1 MPTMLLRPCYYM
13 VGRDVPGAPRTRGR
27 QRRRHRGR
35 GPPGTSAP
43 TRGTREHKVPRQPC
57 YYGRARRPR
66 RAAHTRTPAETP
78 SGTRAAGDV
87 GPYQGTREHKVP
99 HDDDHVIMVG
109 RDVPGAPRTRGRQRR
124 RRRDAGRRR
133 RRPLPWIHGKVPHDA
148 DHVIM
153 VGRDV
158 PGATRTRGRQRRR
171 RRDAGRR
178 GRRPLPG
185 IHGNTRCRMMM
196 LCVIIGICS
205 FSLESNRVPQNRIC
219 PRPHP
224 IGSSA
229 FSHHFILNAKLHG
242 ILALPPSS
250 RL

>member
-1 MPTMLLRPCYYM
+1 MPTMLF
-13 VGRDVPGAPRTRGR
+13 
-27 QRRRHRGR
+27 
-35 GPPGTSAP
+35 
-43 TRGTREHKVPRQPC
+43 
-57 YYGRARRPR
+57 YGRARRPR
-66 RAAHTRTPAETP
+66 RAAHTGTTAETP
-78 SGTRAAGDV
+78 SGTRATGDV

-99 HDDDHVIMVG
+99 HDTDHVIMVG
-109 RDVPGAPRTRGRQRR
+109 RDVHGAPRTRGRQRR
-124 RRRDAGRRR
+124 RQRERGPPGTSAPTRNTRE
-133 RRPLPWIHGKVPHDA
+133 HKVPYDA

-158 PGATRTRGRQRRR
+158 HGAPRTQGRQRRHQRRR

-229 FSHHFILNAKLHG
+229 FAHHFI
-242 ILALPPSS
+242 
-250 RL
+250 

>member
-1 MPTMLLRPCYYM
+1 MVTIKDANSRAREHKVPAPPTRYPGRARRPRRAAHTGMPAETPAGTRAAGDVGPYQYTREHKVPHDANHVIRDTREHKVPHDADHFIM
-13 VGRDVPGAPRTRGR
+13 VGRAVPGAPRTRGR

-43 TRGTREHKVPRQPC
+43 TRVHGNTR
-57 YYGRARRPR
+57 
-66 RAAHTRTPAETP
+66 
-78 SGTRAAGDV
+78 
-87 GPYQGTREHKVP
+87 
-99 HDDDHVIMVG
+99 
-109 RDVPGAPRTRGRQRR
+109 
-124 RRRDAGRRR
+124 
-133 RRPLPWIHGKVPHDA
+133 VPHDA

-185 IHGNTRCRMMM
+185 IHGNTMCRMMM

-205 FSLESNRVPQNRIC
+205 FSLE
-219 PRPHP
+219 
-224 IGSSA
+224 
-229 FSHHFILNAKLHG
+229 
-242 ILALPPSS
+242 
-250 RL
+250 

>member
-1 MPTMLLRPCYYM
+1 MRGNTRCPPRRHVIL
-13 VGRDVPGAPRTRGR
+13 VGRDVPGAPRTRGC
-27 QRRRHRGR
+27 QRRRQRGR

-43 TRGTREHKVPRQPC
+43 TRDTREHNVPRQPC

-66 RAAHTRTPAETP
+66 RAAHTRTPA
-78 SGTRAAGDV
+78 GTRAAGDV

-99 HDDDHVIMVG
+99 HDANHVIMVG
-109 RDVPGAPRTRGRQRR
+109 RDVPGAPRTRRRQR
-124 RRRDAGRRR
+124 GRG
-133 RRPLPWIHGKVPHDA
+133 P
-148 DHVIM
+148 
-153 VGRDV
+153 
-158 PGATRTRGRQRRR
+158 PGTSAPTR
-171 RRDAGRR
+171 
-178 GRRPLPG
+178 

-229 FSHHFILNAKLHG
+229 FAHHFILNAKLHG

>member
-1 MPTMLLRPCYYM
+1 M
-13 VGRDVPGAPRTRGR
+13 VGHDVHGATRTRGR
-27 QRRRHRGR
+27 QRRRQRGR

-43 TRGTREHKVPRQPC
+43 TRD
-57 YYGRARRPR
+57 ARK
-66 RAAHTRTPAETP
+66 H
-78 SGTRAAGDV
+78 
-87 GPYQGTREHKVP
+87 
-99 HDDDHVIMVG
+99 
-109 RDVPGAPRTRGRQRR
+109 
-124 RRRDAGRRR
+124 
-133 RRPLPWIHGKVPHDA
+133 KVPHDA

-158 PGATRTRGRQRRR
+158 QGATRTRGRHRRR
-171 RRDAGRR
+171 HRGRGPPGTLAPTRDTREHKVPRRPCYYGRARRPRRDAHMGTPAGTRAA
-178 GRRPLPG
+178 GDVGPYQGYTGTQGAPPTMLLG
-185 IHGNTRCRMMM
+185 IHGNTRCSMMM

-229 FSHHFILNAKLHG
+229 FAHHFILNAKLHG